1 MIHKIEYSWDS
12 KLKSQAKSFNL
23 CCIGHCEGKTVWHLL
38 SASHRESE
46 EDPKLGEASDILI
59 WPWKDVDVLFLCSE
73 APGGNGGVRHF
84 QKTESPSSASAC
96 EPSLVGSE
104 CAFRF
109 SVFQFL

>member
-1 MIHKIEYSWDS
+1 M
-12 KLKSQAKSFNL
+12 
-23 CCIGHCEGKTVWHLL
+23 WHLL